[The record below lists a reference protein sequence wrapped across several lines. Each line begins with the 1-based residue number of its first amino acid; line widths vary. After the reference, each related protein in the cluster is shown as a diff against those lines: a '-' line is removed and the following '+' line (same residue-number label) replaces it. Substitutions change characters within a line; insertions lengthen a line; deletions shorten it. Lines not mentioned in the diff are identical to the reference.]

1 MNNFLVSQKESLKQ
15 LGKFI
20 STVVKPLQCKLTVEQ
35 ILPISHFD
43 LVFKSLIETHLLLK
57 SFTRSLEHLI
67 HNQYENETEFW
78 EASISTNGI
87 FSRLFVYIQKLAP
100 IIKLLSRILRILK
113 FKIWINE
120 QFKSIQRTYTSQEL
134 LNFFVQPLTFFTLF
148 SSLFASNFNTILDR
162 NLRDKQIFEETKE
175 TILELTANAQEFIPV
190 INELKKLFII
200 DQSIQGDVIIDLVS
214 TTRKVELELDIINIK
229 NSNTKLISKGEH
241 VLILLSDYLLL
252 TKFDYQ
258 SKTKRYLYIFPLKSI
273 HLEKITEHH
282 MHLKSNNNYLKIQ
295 FKTTEDVKKAAETIK
310 KISNTLTLSIGST
323 TEFLR
328 IQKLERRIFDLED
341 IIYYLRKEIILLQK
355 YEKPVKIEENLPK
368 NWKKAQNIEGKCYY
382 YNSEIGKSVWSL
394 KELLAKDWKRVE
406 SKTGEIYYY
415 NQKNGETT
423 WDFPLKEIYLPKNQN
438 D

>member
-1 MNNFLVSQKESLKQ
+1 MKNRV
-15 LGKFI
+15 
-20 STVVKPLQCKLTVEQ
+20 
-35 ILPISHFD
+35 
-43 LVFKSLIETHLLLK
+43 
-57 SFTRSLEHLI
+57 
-67 HNQYENETEFW
+67 
-78 EASISTNGI
+78 
-87 FSRLFVYIQKLAP
+87 
-100 IIKLLSRILRILK
+100 
-113 FKIWINE
+113 
-120 QFKSIQRTYTSQEL
+120 
-134 LNFFVQPLTFFTLF
+134 
-148 SSLFASNFNTILDR
+148 SLFFL
-162 NLRDKQIFEETKE
+162 KTKE
-175 TILELTANAQEFIPV
+175 TILELTANAQEFISV

-229 NSNTKLISKGEH
+229 NMNTKLISKGEH

-295 FKTTEDVKKAAETIK
+295 FKTTEDVKKTAETIK

-328 IQKLERRIFDLED
+328 IQKLEKRIFDLED